1 MHAPLIQALPESVYY
16 PAQALVLLGQAW
28 RPASVYLESVY
39 LGLAHLG
46 LVHLGLA
53 HPALV
58 LRARVARA
66 RVLIVAV
73 QRIGPVLDNTSGWC

>member
-1 MHAPLIQALPESVYY
+1 VLHAPLIQALPESVYY
-16 PAQALVLLGQAW
+16 PAQALVLPGQAW
-28 RPASVYLESVY
+28 RPASVYLELVY
-39 LGLAHLG
+39 LG